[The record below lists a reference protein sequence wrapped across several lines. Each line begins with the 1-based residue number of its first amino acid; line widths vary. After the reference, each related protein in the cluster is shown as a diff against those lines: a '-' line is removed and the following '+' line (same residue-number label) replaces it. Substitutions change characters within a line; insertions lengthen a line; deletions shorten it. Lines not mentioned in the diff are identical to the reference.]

1 MKTKQGLNIFHWVPF
16 YNVKIFSHVNR
27 HLFKKLLLKRLPQ
40 RVKFSRQKTHLTVL
54 AFAPTHPSPS
64 ARGQSPLV
72 NSACRLVRFQVVT
85 SLVVQQLRLL
95 PPNAGGQGSIPG
107 QRTRSHI
114 PQLRVCM
121 PQLKHPACHSEDQTS
136 YVHQLRPGAAK

>member
-16 YNVKIFSHVNR
+16 HNVKIFSHVNR
-27 HLFKKLLLKRLPQ
+27 ASTKQLLLKGYP

-54 AFAPTHPSPS
+54 AAPTHPSPS

-85 SLVVQQLRLL
+85 GGPIAKTS
-95 PPNAGGQGSIPG
+95 PPTQGAGFNSC

-114 PQLRVCM
+114 PQLSVCM

>member
-1 MKTKQGLNIFHWVPF
+1 MSICSCFHTDKETLEGNKRNYLKTVVSCWEERGANMKTKQGLNIFHWVPF
-16 YNVKIFSHVNR
+16 HNVKIFSHVNR
-27 HLFKKLLLKRLPQ
+27 HLFKQLLLKRLPQ

-85 SLVVQQLRLL
+85 SLVVQ
-95 PPNAGGQGSIPG
+95 
-107 QRTRSHI
+107 
-114 PQLRVCM
+114 
-121 PQLKHPACHSEDQTS
+121 
-136 YVHQLRPGAAK
+136 